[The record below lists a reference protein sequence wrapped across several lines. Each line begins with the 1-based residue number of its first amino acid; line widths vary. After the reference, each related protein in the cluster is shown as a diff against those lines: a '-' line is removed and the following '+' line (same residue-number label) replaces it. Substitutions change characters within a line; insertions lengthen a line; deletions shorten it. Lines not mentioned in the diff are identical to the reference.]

1 MNVHLCFLLQDLLKH
16 TPEDH
21 PDHQYL
27 LDAQRDIKRLAE
39 RINKGR
45 RSAEEAEREAR
56 VIQEIEAHIEGVE
69 HVRWSL
75 ESLLKYNRMIST
87 VFSGVTVFYD
97 MINSS
102 LFASMLDSQPPEEVP
117 QTGNG
122 HGGGKK

>member
-1 MNVHLCFLLQDLLKH
+1 MCCILQVASFWVWLPESHVKADRNICVCFVLFKDMLKH

-21 PDHQYL
+21 PDYSYL

-69 HVRWSL
+69 HVRY
-75 ESLLKYNRMIST
+75 LLMYR
-87 VFSGVTVFYD
+87 
-97 MINSS
+97 
-102 LFASMLDSQPPEEVP
+102 
-117 QTGNG
+117 
-122 HGGGKK
+122 